1 MTTTKWIS
9 AILLGTAL
17 LAATA
22 GGAAAQSE
30 HEGHHSGG
38 STPAAPEQSA
48 PKEAAPTPDS
58 AMGMMGGNDMSKMM
72 QGMHGTMMGGMAA
85 QSDGDAASQAFH
97 AALAKMHGV
106 MAAPFTGD
114 IDVDFA
120 KRMIAHHQAA
130 IDMAKAEVGFGKD
143 PTAKSLAEHIIKT
156 GEADLAKLKDW
167 LKGRKEP
174 TAE

>member
-1 MTTTKWIS
+1 
-9 AILLGTAL
+9 
-17 LAATA
+17 
-22 GGAAAQSE
+22 
-30 HEGHHSGG
+30 
-38 STPAAPEQSA
+38 
-48 PKEAAPTPDS
+48 
-58 AMGMMGGNDMSKMM
+58 MMGGTDMSKMM

-130 IDMAKAEVGFGKD
+130 IDMAKAEIGFGKD
-143 PTAKSLAEHIIKT
+143 PTAKTAAEHIIKT
-156 GEADLAKLKDW
+156 SEADIEKLQEW
-167 LKGRKEP
+167 LKGRGK
-174 TAE
+174 